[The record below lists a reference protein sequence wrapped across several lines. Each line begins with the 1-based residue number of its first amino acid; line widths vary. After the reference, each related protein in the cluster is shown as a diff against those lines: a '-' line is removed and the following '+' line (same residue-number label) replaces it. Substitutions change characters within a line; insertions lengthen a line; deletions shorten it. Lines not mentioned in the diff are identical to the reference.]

1 MTAPFAVIPVRPR
14 KKVPRKCSTCA
25 DRQCCTR
32 GKIVD
37 WMHCNQWI
45 LDEVKTY
52 KEKAHS

>member
-1 MTAPFAVIPVRPR
+1 MTDPFAVIPVRPR